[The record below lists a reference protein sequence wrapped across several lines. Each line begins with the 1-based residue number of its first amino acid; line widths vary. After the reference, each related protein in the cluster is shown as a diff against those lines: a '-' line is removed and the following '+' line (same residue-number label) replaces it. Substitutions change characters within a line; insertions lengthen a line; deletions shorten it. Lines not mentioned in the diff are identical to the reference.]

1 MDKDIYDTL
10 IIPDEGDYNGIFVDI
25 GHKGMKIFQEKGNG
39 ETGQKLGTTVDSEG
53 TVFLILGEGNG
64 DNQYTFNG
72 VKYSDD
78 VLMIS
83 KGRNT
88 TDIVLLGMNSGIQMF
103 QDNLALNAG
112 RVTVN
117 SYEVATKQYV
127 DEAIRQHEQT
137 YHAGGA

>member
-1 MDKDIYDTL
+1 
-10 IIPDEGDYNGIFVDI
+10 
-25 GHKGMKIFQEKGNG
+25 
-39 ETGQKLGTTVDSEG
+39 
-53 TVFLILGEGNG
+53 
-64 DNQYTFNG
+64 
-72 VKYSDD
+72 
-78 VLMIS
+78 MIS

-103 QDNLALNAG
+103 RDNLALNAG